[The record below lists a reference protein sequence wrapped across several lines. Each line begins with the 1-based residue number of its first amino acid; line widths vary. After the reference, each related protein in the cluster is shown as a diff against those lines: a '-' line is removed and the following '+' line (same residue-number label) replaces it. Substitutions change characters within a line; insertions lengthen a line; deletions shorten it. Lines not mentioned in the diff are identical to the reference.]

1 MPRLLPIALIVV
13 GTVFLIDKLGFFSI
27 STIRSFVSHW
37 WPALLIGLG
46 LWMLFDKRGGG
57 KG

>member
-13 GTVFLIDKLGFFSI
+13 GTVFLVDKLGFFSI
-27 STIRSFVSHW
+27 ATFRAFVAHW

-46 LWMLFDKRGGG
+46 VWMLFDKRGGG
-57 KG
+57 RG